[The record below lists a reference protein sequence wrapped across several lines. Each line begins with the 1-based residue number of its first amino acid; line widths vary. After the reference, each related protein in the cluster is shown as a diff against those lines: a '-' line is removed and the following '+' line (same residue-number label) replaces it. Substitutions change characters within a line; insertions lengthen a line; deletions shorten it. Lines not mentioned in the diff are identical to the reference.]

1 MNLQS
6 ISDIGVRRKDNQDNY
21 WGALATVDGSE
32 CGIACVCDGMGGLN
46 NGGLA
51 SKIVVDAVRDG
62 FKSGVPFKELE
73 GVLQHANSIIYEKSS
88 YGETGKMGTTCT
100 IVEAIDGRYR
110 LLHIGDSRCYRLSK
124 RGGFD
129 VLTVDHSALRM
140 YDLSPEKDYN
150 MWKKYKNSLTRCIG
164 VKPRIKVDYR
174 EGSYNKGDKFLVCS
188 DGMWHLFEKA
198 CFHLEDLNDLRL
210 LVNKAIREGETDNI
224 TCCIIS
230 L

>member
-6 ISDIGVRRKDNQDNY
+6 ISDIGARRKDNQDNY
-21 WGALATVDGSE
+21 WSAIAKVDGSD
-32 CGIACVCDGMGGLN
+32 CGVVCVCDGMGGLN

-51 SKIVVDAVRDG
+51 SKIVVEAVRDG

-73 GVLQHANSIIYEKSS
+73 GVLQHANSVIYEKSS
-88 YGETGKMGTTCT
+88 KGDIGKMGTTCT
-100 IVEAIDGRYR
+100 ILEAIDGRYR
-110 LLHIGDSRCYRLSK
+110 LLHIGDSRCYRISK

-129 VLTVDHSALRM
+129 VLTVDHSALKQ

-164 VKPRIKVDYR
+164 VKPRIKMDYR
-174 EGSYNKGDKFLVCS
+174 EGSYNKGDRFLVCS

-198 CFHLEDLNDLRL
+198 CFRLEDLDDLKS
-210 LVNKAIREGETDNI
+210 LVNKAIREGELDNI
-224 TCCIIS
+224 TCCIITM
-230 L
+230 